1 MNRPVGEW
9 VRLGLFTPLIVRVVW
24 YTTSPLRGAA
34 SQLRRAIP
42 QPKFWSYMVS
52 NRANRISSFSQLG
65 ACSGSN
71 SPDIPNSNPVEPS
84 SFLQPENALNAFRN
98 QCC

>member
-34 SQLRRAIP
+34 SQLRRAVIETP
-42 QPKFWSYMVS
+42 ISGL
-52 NRANRISSFSQLG
+52 RAAADDR
-65 ACSGSN
+65 
-71 SPDIPNSNPVEPS
+71 
-84 SFLQPENALNAFRN
+84 
-98 QCC
+98 